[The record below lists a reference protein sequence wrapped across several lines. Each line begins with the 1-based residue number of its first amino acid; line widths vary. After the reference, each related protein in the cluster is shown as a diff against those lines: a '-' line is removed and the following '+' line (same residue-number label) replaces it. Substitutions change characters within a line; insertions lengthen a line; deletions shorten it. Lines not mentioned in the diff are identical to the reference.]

1 MDINFTASTCAT
13 PFIDELSNNQQ
24 SSISNKLKII
34 HKEIKRHMTFVDRIA
49 IIVYEQEHDL
59 LKTFIYSDDVQEKI
73 LQFYQSKL
81 SDSKAL
87 CEIALTGDARII
99 NDQGIFDRPVKTHSR
114 FIAKRNYGASYTSA
128 FYNNE
133 QFAGLIFINSRDK
146 NVFDE
151 ASCSALAPFVLL
163 IGQLVCEEINRLNT
177 LYGSVTTALH
187 QDYEATEMMAG

>member
-1 MDINFTASTCAT
+1 MDINLTASACAT
-13 PFIDELSNNQQ
+13 PFIDELSNNQE
-24 SSISNKLKII
+24 SSITDKLQII
-34 HKEIKRHMTFVDRIA
+34 HKEIKQHMAFVDRIA
-49 IIVYEQEHDL
+49 IIIYEQENDL
-59 LKTFIYSDDVQEKI
+59 LQTFIYSDDIQEKI

-81 SDSKAL
+81 ADSHAL
-87 CEIALTGDARII
+87 SEIAFSGIPRIV

-128 FYNNE
+128 FYNDE

-151 ASCSALAPFVLL
+151 ASCNALAPFVQL
-163 IGQLVCEEINRLNT
+163 IGQLVCEEIVRLNT
-177 LYGSVTTALH
+177 LYGSVTTALY